1 MSTKF
6 DESLMHYHGQLSEIT
21 EHNVPVDIL
30 NLIEQ
35 QVNLIQARQ
44 AYATGYKQSYE
55 LILRELLMR
64 VQYKLTG
71 KY

>member
-1 MSTKF
+1 MNTKF

-21 EHNVPVDIL
+21 LHSVPVDIL

-44 AYATGYKQSYE
+44 IQATGHRQSYE

>member
-6 DESLMHYHGQLSEIT
+6 DESLMHYHEQLSEVT
-21 EHNVPVDIL
+21 EHNVPVDLL
-30 NLIEQ
+30 NVIEQ